1 MKWRAKALAFK
12 LLSALPGGGAFYD
25 YAREHITQS
34 LVPNKGRVSQKLDV
48 GLMYFNWLT
57 KHGMAS
63 RLTEGVHLDFG
74 TGWHPTIPLLYY
86 ALGVNRQHL
95 FDVAPHL
102 SGPRLAQTIN
112 TFLAVVSDS
121 QWPHRGRLRRLP
133 APLKQT
139 EWRRYLEELGI
150 TYHAPYG
157 DAFASLTDSMDVV
170 TSTEVLLHIPRSVM
184 PGCLR
189 EIHTSLKPG
198 GVFLAPVH
206 LRDILVGNLYTSA
219 DKYNQLRYSPEKWE
233 RWFHSS
239 IMYYNRLKAPDYR
252 ELLEKAGFEVV
263 HFEVEPATAE
273 DYKELDRI
281 KVAACF
287 QRFSREELAARHLF
301 FVARKP

>member
-1 MKWRAKALAFK
+1 
-12 LLSALPGGGAFYD
+12 
-25 YAREHITQS
+25 
-34 LVPNKGRVSQKLDV
+34 
-48 GLMYFNWLT
+48 MYFDWLT

-63 RLTEGVHLDFG
+63 QLTEGVHLDFG

-95 FDVAPHL
+95 FDVAPQL
-102 SGPRLAQTIN
+102 SGPRLEQTIN

-133 APLKQT
+133 VPLGQT
-139 EWRRYLEELGI
+139 DWRRYLEQMGV

-157 DAFASLTDSMDVV
+157 DAFASLTCSLDVV
-170 TSTEVLLHIPRSVM
+170 TSTQVLLYVPRPVM
-184 PGCLR
+184 PGCFSH
-189 EIHTSLKPG
+189 IHTSLKPG
-198 GVFLAPVH
+198 GVFLATVY
-206 LRDILVGNLYTSA
+206 LRDILTGNPNTSA
-219 DKYNQLRYSPEKWE
+219 DKYNQLRYSPETWE
-233 RWFHSS
+233 RWFNSS
-239 IMYYNRLKAPDYR
+239 IMSFNRLKAPDYR

-263 HFEVEPATAE
+263 QFEVEPATAE

-281 KVAACF
+281 KVAAYF